1 MNPIKHPSATHCF
14 KAPIDWDA
22 EKNGPCDDLWITRVA
37 DVLLSVWRPTDEE
50 RAAIAAG
57 ADLGLWVY
65 GSSHPAVSIGTVPV
79 EPSGFDTLPDDY
91 EAPR

>member
-1 MNPIKHPSATHCF
+1 
-14 KAPIDWDA
+14 
-22 EKNGPCDDLWITRVA
+22 
-37 DVLLSVWRPTDEE
+37 VWRPTDEE